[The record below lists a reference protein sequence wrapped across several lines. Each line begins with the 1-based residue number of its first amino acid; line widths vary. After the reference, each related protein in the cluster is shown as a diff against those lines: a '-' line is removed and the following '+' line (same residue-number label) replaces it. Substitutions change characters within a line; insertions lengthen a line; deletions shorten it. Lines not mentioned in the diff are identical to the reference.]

1 MAISPR
7 MKALLRFATGLTL
20 AFIYLPLVVIAL
32 YAFNERRTQ
41 TWPIPGWTLDWFEK
55 AWHNPGVRD
64 ALWTSLKA
72 GLGATAIAIAARLA
86 RRRGRRALPLLRPRG
101 RCRSS

>member
-1 MAISPR
+1 

-41 TWPIPGWTLDWFEK
+41 TWPIPG
-55 AWHNPGVRD
+55 
-64 ALWTSLKA
+64 
-72 GLGATAIAIAARLA
+72 
-86 RRRGRRALPLLRPRG
+86 
-101 RCRSS
+101 